1 MVHCVAFGCNNRSEN
16 GNKGFFLFPKDVSV
30 RQKWIQSMK
39 SMREVNGKF
48 VNFVATNTSRLC
60 MRHFTDD
67 CFVHSPSVMKSV
79 GLELKL
85 LLKKDAVPSVFE
97 ECKREIEN
105 RKPLS
110 VNVLGPAKR
119 KRTHYGGFEKRNRK
133 QVSTYLI

>member
-1 MVHCVAFGCNNRSEN
+1 
-16 GNKGFFLFPKDVSV
+16 
-30 RQKWIQSMK
+30 
-39 SMREVNGKF
+39 
-48 VNFVATNTSRLC
+48 
-60 MRHFTDD
+60 
-67 CFVHSPSVMKSV
+67 MKSV

-119 KRTHYGGFEKRNRK
+119 KRTN
-133 QVSTYLI
+133 